1 MKIKLTESKLKQIVA
16 ESVKKVLNE
25 SISTD
30 YHNTLKQ
37 LLAKSFN
44 NLNENEKQFL
54 YDLLNN
60 EPWEIIYTALNI
72 LGQNRVNEGSDVLN
86 EIGDTLKGQ
95 FALGAVRGRASAR
108 PRYQNNKYGG
118 LHTKSQQDNIANNAA
133 DASWENRKDLD
144 INKSREMNN
153 AEQRGYYY
161 GFEKG
166 MTN

>member
-1 MKIKLTESKLKQIVA
+1 MKKNVIRITESELKQIVA

-25 SISTD
+25 
-30 YHNTLKQ
+30 
-37 LLAKSFN
+37 
-44 NLNENEKQFL
+44 
-54 YDLLNN
+54 
-60 EPWEIIYTALNI
+60 
-72 LGQNRVNEGSDVLN
+72 
-86 EIGDTLKGQ
+86 IGDTPKGQ

-118 LHTKSQQDNIANNAA
+118 LYAKNQQDNIANNAA
-133 DASWENRKDLD
+133 DASWEKRKDLD
-144 INKSREMNN
+144 KNKSREMNN